1 MNFFG
6 AVSVY
11 AAYWV
16 VTLMIC
22 LHIPYM
28 FLPYNFSMFPPI
40 DGGRIYKV
48 GQFCDP
54 ILYVRSDF
62 HCHVVWVWK
71 LLSLLIVC
79 AGSEGRTWR
88 CSSCECFLHLNLLNW
103 QFSIQK
109 RSRMKLMCLMISLQ
123 VTGIRG
129 RPGPMVSIF
138 FSFFTGR
145 IYQKE
150 HC

>member
-71 LLSLLIVC
+71 FLLF
-79 AGSEGRTWR
+79 AQG
-88 CSSCECFLHLNLLNW
+88 
-103 QFSIQK
+103 QK
-109 RSRMKLMCLMISLQ
+109 
-123 VTGIRG
+123 GE
-129 RPGPMVSIF
+129 PGDVPVVSVSYI
-138 FSFFTGR
+138 
-145 IYQKE
+145 
-150 HC
+150 